1 MDLDIEA
8 GLKSRIVV
16 TVVVVMKGPVP
27 LIIDPPDPESIPSY
41 FKQKTRIEH
50 NNAIIWIIYKL
61 FGIDLPELL
70 HWNAVRLTEREER
83 RKLKLTNSFLY

>member
-50 NNAIIWIIYKL
+50 NNAII
-61 FGIDLPELL
+61 
-70 HWNAVRLTEREER
+70 
-83 RKLKLTNSFLY
+83 